1 MNFLNYIELFISGA
15 WVTLWT
21 STVAF
26 ALGLVLGVLVALAR
40 RSRLLILRTIGSIYV
55 EVLWNTPVLV
65 QIFIFY
71 FGLAS
76 IGIRLPAIVAGI
88 IALGVNAGA
97 YLAEIIR
104 AGLGSVPRSQLEAAR
119 TLGLAPAQTFFNVV
133 LPQAIRT
140 VFPPIVNRF
149 IDLILASSLLS
160 AIAVNELTGAAR
172 RVNAATYETLAVFAF
187 AMLFYLVLTNLVSLA
202 ASVFA
207 RYAFKPAIAA
217 PVRFRFRLRGSRLVD
232 QTGLSAGAK
241 SPRAQSKGDSR

>member
-1 MNFLNYIELFISGA
+1 MNFLNYLELFLNGA
-15 WVTLWT
+15 WVTMWT

-26 ALGLVLGVLVALAR
+26 ALGMVLGVLVAVAR
-40 RSRLLILRTIGSIYV
+40 RSRLLLLRTIGSIYV

-76 IGIRLPAIVAGI
+76 IGVRLPAIAAGI
-88 IALGVNAGA
+88 LALGINAGA
-97 YLAEIIR
+97 YLSEIIR

-119 TLGLAPAQTFFNVV
+119 TLGLTPVQTFFNVV
-133 LPQAIRT
+133 LPQAMRT

-172 RVNAATYETLAVFAF
+172 RVNATTYETLAVFGF
-187 AMLFYLVLTNLVSLA
+187 TMLLYLVLTNIVSLA
-202 ASVFA
+202 ASIFA
-207 RYAFKPAIAA
+207 RYAFKPSTAA
-217 PVRFRFRLRGSRLVD
+217 PIRFRFRGTRLEEPKDAVVGAD
-232 QTGLSAGAK
+232 GRATDTKGAG
-241 SPRAQSKGDSR
+241 R